1 MSFTIDQKYYNQKQ
15 GLFIGA
21 PTSPFLQK
29 FIFKEWKKI
38 IFILCSMPLV
48 YDREKLTIHLQ

>member
-21 PTSPFLQK
+21 PFSPCFAE
-29 FIFKEWKKI
+29 IYKEWEKI
-38 IFILCSMPLV
+38 MFIQ
-48 YDREKLTIHLQ
+48 Y